1 MVGNPHLGITPTLP
15 RIRPQLC
22 LFGDQVKQRVVLLLA
37 SEFKNCNLRPSTD
50 ADRERDGADAP
61 VDVKLSVALL
71 EPPAD
76 IRCQQ
81 ARSRKATM
89 LEFDG
94 HLPAVRAWRNWQ
106 TGALAGKEKLAGH
119 GRGHLGSRDP

>member
-1 MVGNPHLGITPTLP
+1 MVGNPHLGITPPLP
-15 RIRPQLC
+15 VNRRE
-22 LFGDQVKQRVVLLLA
+22 FGPNCAYLETRLKQRVVLLLA
-37 SEFKNCNLRPSTD
+37 SEFKNCNLRPSSD
-50 ADRERDGADAP
+50 ADRERDGADAS

-76 IRCQQ
+76 IRRQQ

-94 HLPAVRAWRNWQ
+94 HLPAVRAW
-106 TGALAGKEKLAGH
+106 
-119 GRGHLGSRDP
+119 